1 MGLRLLDI
9 TISFYLP
16 GEYDAAI
23 AAAKRAI
30 RAYPEFSNIYR
41 WLAAALGQTGRVE
54 EAKEALQK
62 AIAMAPASFDLFV
75 RQRVPWHRPEDYAH
89 MLEGLRKGRMG
100 GMSQAC
106 RLAAIPR
113 RRCGLT
119 ISNESSGTEGPLSVV
134 RAGICLRRT
143 QIGTFHT
150 ELWQRACSPEVG

>member
-9 TISFYLP
+9 TISFYLS

-30 RAYPEFSNIYR
+30 RAYPEFSNTYR
-41 WLAAALGQTGRVE
+41 WLAAALGQTGRVK

-89 MLEGLRKGRMG
+89 MLEGLRKAGWG
-100 GMSQAC
+100 G
-106 RLAAIPR
+106 
-113 RRCGLT
+113 
-119 ISNESSGTEGPLSVV
+119 
-134 RAGICLRRT
+134 
-143 QIGTFHT
+143 
-150 ELWQRACSPEVG
+150 